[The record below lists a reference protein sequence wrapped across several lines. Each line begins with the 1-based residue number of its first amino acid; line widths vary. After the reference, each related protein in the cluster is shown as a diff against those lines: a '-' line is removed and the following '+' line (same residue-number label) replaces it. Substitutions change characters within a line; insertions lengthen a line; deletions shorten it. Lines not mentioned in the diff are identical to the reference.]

1 MHKKLM
7 AVAVAGALA
16 APGVALAQTSTV
28 QIGGSITVFYYS
40 HDHNNAAVGKTGD
53 ILETSEPEMFIRGE
67 EKLGGDL
74 SAWFQCTTSLDGLV
88 TGANTFGMCGR
99 NSGVGFKGSWGNVWA
114 GNWDTPH
121 KLVFNRIRGA
131 FGGTNPVTGG
141 SAVLLAGGSASGVGN
156 SVQTITTSAA
166 TTTTV
171 AGGVTVANPGGF
183 ATAISATPQSFFRR
197 QASTWTY
204 HSPVWSGFQL
214 QGAFSA
220 TNETTGIPSASPLKP
235 RLWSLA
241 AHYDNGPLYLGLGY
255 ERHND
260 YNPGNTTVGAGTSA
274 YNGGGDDS
282 WIFGAGYTFAGKFK
296 LTGQYLRNNY
306 DVTNSGSMRVKGW
319 AVFADWN
326 IVGPHI
332 LRAAY
337 AKVSDTSGTTSQSV
351 GSYKGPSASACGFGA
366 GGAST
371 LSCAGDTGAA
381 WWNIHY
387 EYAFS
392 KRTAVLVAYNRIDN
406 DGNATFSIGKTA
418 AIAGGDQSALGIGIK
433 HRF

>member
-16 APGVALAQTSTV
+16 APGLALAQTSTV

-40 HDHNNAAVGKTGD
+40 HDHNNAAAGKTGD
-53 ILETSEPEMFIRGE
+53 ILETSEPEMFVRGE

-74 SAWFQCTTSLDGLV
+74 SAWFQCTTSMDAMV
-88 TGANTFGMCGR
+88 AGASVAAGICGR
-99 NSGVGFKGSWGNVWA
+99 NSGVGFKGSWGNIWA
-114 GNWDTPH
+114 GNWDVPH

-131 FGGTNPVTGG
+131 FGGTNPLTGG
-141 SAVLLAGGSASGVGN
+141 SATILAGGSASGAGN
-156 SVQTITTSAA
+156 STQAIATSASTTS
-166 TTTTV
+166 TV
-171 AGGVTVANPGGF
+171 AGGVTVANPAGF
-183 ATAISATPQSFFRR
+183 ATSLSNNPSSFFRR

-235 RLWSLA
+235 RMYSVA
-241 AHYDNGPLYLGLGY
+241 GHYDNGPLYLGLAY

-274 YNGGGDDS
+274 YNGGSDDS
-282 WIFGAGYTFAGKFK
+282 FIFGAGYTFAGKFK
-296 LTGQYLRNNY
+296 LTGMYLRNNY
-306 DVTNSGSMRVKGW
+306 DTSNSGTMRVKGW
-319 AVFADWN
+319 GVFTDWN
-326 IVGPHI
+326 IAGPHTV
-332 LRAAY
+332 RAAY
-337 AKVSDTSGTTSQSV
+337 AKVSDVSGTTSQAV
-351 GSYKGPSASACGFGA
+351 GAYRGPSAATCGLGSA
-366 GGAST
+366 

-381 WWNIHY
+381 WWNVHY

-406 DGNATFSIGKTA
+406 DGNAAFSLGKTA
-418 AIAGGDQSALGIGIK
+418 GAAGGDQSALGIGIK